1 MPKLILLH
9 YSKRI
14 DKQFLEQSERFDRL
28 DAANKDIATAL
39 VNRKAS
45 DDSGLQAQISAL
57 STLLDRAEVVVTS
70 REQPS
75 QRIIVD
81 VFQDTTLAPYNHTD
95 NLHIAQIK
103 EIDQK
108 IRTSVSTELLESLYF
123 LSITERIEAVDE
135 SHATTFD
142 WIFRPIEETS
152 QYAEGRT
159 WNDFSQWLQYGKGL
173 YWINGKAGS
182 GKSTL
187 VKYIANHKKT
197 QLLLKHWAGNSE
209 LCNCNFF
216 FWNSG
221 TKLQCS
227 QAGLFR
233 TLLYN
238 ILVHCQDLIPVHMI
252 FPSQWATRYS
262 AKCQGRYMP
271 VSSYLACWRLSI
283 YSQCISMS
291 HGNCQH

>member
-1 MPKLILLH
+1 M
-9 YSKRI
+9 
-14 DKQFLEQSERFDRL
+14 
-28 DAANKDIATAL
+28 A
-39 VNRKAS
+39 
-45 DDSGLQAQISAL
+45 
-57 STLLDRAEVVVTS
+57 S
-70 REQPS
+70 REQAH

-81 VFQDTTLAPYNHTD
+81 VFQQIALAPYNQAD
-95 NLHIAQIK
+95 NLHIAQIR
-103 EIDQK
+103 EIDQE

-152 QYAEGRT
+152 QYAEGRR
-159 WNDFSQWLQYGKGL
+159 WGDFSQWLQYSKGL

-187 VKYIANHKKT
+187 VKYIVNHKKT

-209 LCNCNFF
+209 LCSCNFF

-221 TKLQCS
+221 SKLQCS

-233 TLLYN
+233 TLLYD
-238 ILVHCQDLIPVHMI
+238 ILVRHPDLIPMI
-252 FPSQWATRYS
+252 LPSQWATRYS
-262 AKCQGRYMP
+262 AKFQGRYMP
-271 VSSYLACWRLSI
+271 VSFYLACLRLNI
-283 YSQCISMS
+283 DLQCISAS
-291 HGNCQH
+291 LGNCQH